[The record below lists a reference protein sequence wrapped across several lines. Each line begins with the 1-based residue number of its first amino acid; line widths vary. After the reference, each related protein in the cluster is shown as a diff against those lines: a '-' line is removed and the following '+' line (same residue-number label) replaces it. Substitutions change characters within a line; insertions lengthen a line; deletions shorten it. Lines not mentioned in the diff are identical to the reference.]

1 LWWQQERKARK
12 AVVMAEQAQ
21 QQAAQSESGVDDSK
35 KPWTR
40 RPGNWTQVNMRRSN
54 CRLYWWLSAYCVA
67 TACFPVNAVAPAS
80 LPMSA
85 VSGLRA
91 ILCVDCVH

>member
-21 QQAAQSESGVDDSK
+21 QQAAQSESGLEDSK

-40 RPGNWTQVNMRRSN
+40 RPGNWTQVGM
-54 CRLYWWLSAYCVA
+54 
-67 TACFPVNAVAPAS
+67 PVLLLVRNVVV
-80 LPMSA
+80 A
-85 VSGLRA
+85 VSMLVC
-91 ILCVDCVH
+91 LTLPLH